1 MLIIPAVPSD
11 KHGLYPHAHAHMA
24 ASPPYLSTHSFLF
37 GIQVDPAKKSLQ
49 YEKYKAYFSTC
60 KPRHRDVSKSS
71 QE

>member
-49 YEKYKAYFSTC
+49 
-60 KPRHRDVSKSS
+60 
-71 QE
+71 